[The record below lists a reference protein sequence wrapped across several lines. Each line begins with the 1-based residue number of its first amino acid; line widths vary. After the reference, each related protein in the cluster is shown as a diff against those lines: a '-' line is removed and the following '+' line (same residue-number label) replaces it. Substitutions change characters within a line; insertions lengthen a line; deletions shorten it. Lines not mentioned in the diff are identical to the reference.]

1 MWEGSCKRKRS
12 VEMKK
17 QEGEDLS
24 VSKFSE
30 ARCLGSRRQIGP
42 ARHERKISSGDRE
55 GDVRRGVT
63 FEIAS

>member
-1 MWEGSCKRKRS
+1 
-12 VEMKK
+12 MKK

-42 ARHERKISSGDRE
+42 ARHERKNSSGDRE
-55 GDVRRGVT
+55 GDVQRGVT